1 MILKNLLSYSNLFF
15 FHFLFYNNYFQK
27 ESYWGENAP
36 IFKKYKDFL
45 AGSRKYVLI
54 MQLISDHCAFSL
66 YQFSGHRTQADR
78 TMY

>member
-1 MILKNLLSYSNLFF
+1 MILKNLLSYSNSFF
-15 FHFLFYNNYFQK
+15 FIFCFIIITFRK
-27 ESYWGENAP
+27 SPIRGENAP